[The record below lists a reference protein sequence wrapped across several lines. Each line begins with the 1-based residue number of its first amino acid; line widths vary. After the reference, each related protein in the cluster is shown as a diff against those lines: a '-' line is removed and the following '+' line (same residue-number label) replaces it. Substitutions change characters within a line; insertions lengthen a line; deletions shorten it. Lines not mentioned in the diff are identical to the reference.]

1 MRNDWTQERNER
13 ERQNDIK
20 NDEKITRS
28 PTEDKFKENSIIV
41 IE

>member
-1 MRNDWTQERNER
+1 MRNEWTQERNER

-28 PTEDKFKENSIIV
+28 PKEDKFKENSIIV